1 MGYNTQKQQNS
12 HDRHTVTCKAT
23 MCIVQVCVFSHDVSH
38 SALVTLQ
45 NILGFGSLPSG
56 TTSYLDF
63 FNTRINDQ
71 LCPDTPYQ
79 LFSYDIK
86 MHNVYLELSR
96 AFLR

>member
-1 MGYNTQKQQNS
+1 MGYKTQKQQNS

-23 MCIVQVCVFSHDVSH
+23 MCIVQVCVFFLTTCHT
-38 SALVTLQ
+38 LVTLQ
-45 NILGFGSLPSG
+45 NILGFGSLPYG
-56 TTSYLDF
+56 TTSYLEF
-63 FNTRINDQ
+63 FNMRINDQ